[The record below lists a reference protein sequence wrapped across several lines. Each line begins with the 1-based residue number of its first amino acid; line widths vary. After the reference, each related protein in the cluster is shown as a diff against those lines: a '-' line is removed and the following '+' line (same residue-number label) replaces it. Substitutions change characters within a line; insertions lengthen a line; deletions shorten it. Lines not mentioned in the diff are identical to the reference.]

1 MRVKNLAILAAA
13 ALVAG
18 ILGYAAGAKSYQV
31 TGPVMEVSADS
42 VTVQKGK
49 EMWQIAV
56 PKGTKGAEGLKKG
69 DKVTVYYSMTATEI
83 ENKDAKKAEPKKD
96 EKKADA
102 KKDAKKK

>member
-1 MRVKNLAILAAA
+1 MRKKSLAILAVTAVA
-13 ALVAG
+13 AG
-18 ILGYAAGAKSYQV
+18 ILGYAAGTKSYQV
-31 TGPVMEVSADS
+31 TGPVTEVSADS

-49 EMWQIAV
+49 ELWQIAV

-102 KKDAKKK
+102 KKK

>member
-1 MRVKNLAILAAA
+1 MRLKSLAILAATA
-13 ALVAG
+13 VAAG

-31 TGPVMEVSADS
+31 TGPVTEVSADS

-49 EMWQIAV
+49 ELWQITV

-69 DKVTVYYSMTATEI
+69 DKVTVYYAMTATEI

-102 KKDAKKK
+102 KKDAKKE

>member
-1 MRVKNLAILAAA
+1 MRTKSLAILAATSVA
-13 ALVAG
+13 AC

-31 TGPVMEVSADS
+31 TGPVTEVSADS

-49 EMWQIAV
+49 ELWQIAV

>member
-1 MRVKNLAILAAA
+1 MRIKSLTFLATTAVA
-13 ALVAG
+13 AG

-31 TGPVMEVSADS
+31 TGPVMEMTADS

-56 PKGTKGAEGLKKG
+56 PKGTKGAEGMKKG
-69 DKVTVYYSMTATEI
+69 DKVTVYYAMTATEI

-96 EKKADA
+96 T
-102 KKDAKKK
+102 KKK

>member
-1 MRVKNLAILAAA
+1 MRKKSLAILAVTAVA
-13 ALVAG
+13 AG

-31 TGPVMEVSADS
+31 TGPVTEVSADS

-49 EMWQIAV
+49 ELWQIVV

-102 KKDAKKK
+102 KKK

>member
-1 MRVKNLAILAAA
+1 MRMKSLAVLTATAIA
-13 ALVAG
+13 AG

-31 TGPVMEVSADS
+31 TGPVTEVTADS

-69 DKVTVYYSMTATEI
+69 DKVTVFYAMTATEI

-96 EKKADA
+96 EKKAEA

>member
-1 MRVKNLAILAAA
+1 MRIKSLAVLAATA
-13 ALVAG
+13 VAAG

-31 TGPVMEVSADS
+31 TGPVMEMTVDS

-69 DKVTVYYSMTATEI
+69 DKVTVYYAMTATEI

-96 EKKADA
+96 
-102 KKDAKKK
+102 AKKK

>member
-1 MRVKNLAILAAA
+1 MRTKSLAILAATA
-13 ALVAG
+13 VAAG

-31 TGPVMEVSADS
+31 TGPVTEVSADS

-49 EMWQIAV
+49 ELWQIAV